1 MTDITVKQLMH
12 KNPTTIKCS
21 TPLADVVKTLTNE
34 TTLGLIVV
42 DDSNHV
48 IGVVS
53 EYDCHKALLA
63 GSYHCDTPVS
73 VNDIMTQ
80 SIINLVPNEHI
91 ADVAIKV
98 LNETTDVYPV
108 IENDN
113 FIGTLTRG
121 DILNVLIKNLN
132 LCSKPSIYV

>member
-1 MTDITVKQLMH
+1 MTDITVNQLMH
-12 KNPTTIKCS
+12 KNPITIKCS
-21 TPLADVVKTLTNE
+21 TPLAGVVKTLVNE

-53 EYDCHKALLA
+53 EHDCHKALLA
-63 GSYHCDTPVS
+63 GSYHCDTPVT
-73 VNDIMTQ
+73 VNDIMNQ
-80 SIINLVPNEHI
+80 SVVNLSPNEHV

-98 LNETTDVYPV
+98 LNESTDVYPV

-121 DILNVLIKNLN
+121 DILSILIENLN
-132 LCSKPSIYV
+132 LCSKPSK